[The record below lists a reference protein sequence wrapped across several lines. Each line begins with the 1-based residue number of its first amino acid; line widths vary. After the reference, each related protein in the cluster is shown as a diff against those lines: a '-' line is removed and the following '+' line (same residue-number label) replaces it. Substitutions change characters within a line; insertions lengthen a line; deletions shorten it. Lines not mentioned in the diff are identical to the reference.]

1 MDDHQI
7 EKRIK
12 DGIAERILGRIDPN
26 YLAEVCD
33 KEEFVVIA
41 GNSLNKPK
49 PHDIDVYKFVKE
61 DDAEKPVG
69 TRQLIVGNLS
79 DPVVEVPEMNWCKGH
94 GGPHRIVYESANAR
108 TVKHDD
114 DTYQYCAYQKP
125 FHKLIESFDYAHVQV
140 GAKLNLKTHKID
152 EVYFT
157 DAYLNYLLT
166 GKTCFTGS
174 EFPLSSLLRAEKYK
188 RYEVLNSHEFRTCVL
203 TALGDVIERGF
214 DDYDDFKK
222 QLEAV
227 DLLLLE
233 DDESNAAYRLY
244 AICENRK
251 LVRKPRNIKLPEDV
265 KKMEEEYWGLASED
279 TESDGND

>member
-12 DGIAERILGRIDPN
+12 DGIAERILGRIDPY

-41 GNSLNKPK
+41 GNSLNKPR

-61 DDAEKPVG
+61 DDSETPVK
-69 TRQLIVGNLS
+69 TIHRIFVNLS

-188 RYEVLNSHEFRTCVL
+188 RYEVMNASEFRECVL
-203 TALGDVIERGF
+203 VALGDVIQRGF
-214 DDYDDFKK
+214 VDYEDFKR
-222 QLEAV
+222 QIQAV

-233 DDESNAAYRLY
+233 EGESNAAFRFYK
-244 AICENRK
+244 ICEERG
-251 LVRKPRNIKLPEDV
+251 LVKNPRHAETV
-265 KKMEEEYWGLASED
+265 EEAEGVYDDD
-279 TESDGND
+279 TEGD